1 MDDCNKVHTLM
12 EEKDDKKSVLTTEN
26 NFKQDCLYAVK
37 NRRIGE
43 REQRIETTTK
53 GFCGGCER

>member
-1 MDDCNKVHTLM
+1 MDCNGIHTLM

-26 NFKQDCLYAVK
+26 NFKQDCPYAVK

-43 REQRIETTTK
+43 RESKTK
-53 GFCGGCER
+53 ITLERLCGGCER